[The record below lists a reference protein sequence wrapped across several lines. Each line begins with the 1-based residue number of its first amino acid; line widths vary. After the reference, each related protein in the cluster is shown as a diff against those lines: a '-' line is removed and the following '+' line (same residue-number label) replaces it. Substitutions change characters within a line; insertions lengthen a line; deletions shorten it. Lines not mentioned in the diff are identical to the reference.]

1 VRGTLAGA
9 LAKPISDIF
18 PCVVRKAGTGRR
30 VALAALLAGGALTFA
45 ACGGGGKQDEGD
57 PTGTFKVDVPR
68 ASFPGKQRLAQ
79 ESTLEITVVNR
90 DSRTIPKVAVTV
102 DGFSQRHDDPSLAN
116 PNRPI
121 WIINQTPFD
130 ADSALTNTW
139 SFGPV
144 GPGQSHAF
152 KWTVTPVRSG
162 TYTVRYQVAAGLYG
176 KAKVVDTSTGSVP
189 TGSFIA
195 RVSRKPRPVHID

>member
-1 VRGTLAGA
+1 MVW
-9 LAKPISDIF
+9 
-18 PCVVRKAGTGRR
+18 R
-30 VALAALLAGGALTFA
+30 VAFASLLAGGLLTLA
-45 ACGGGGKQDEGD
+45 ACGGGGKQDEGN

-90 DSRTIPKVAVTV
+90 DSREIPKLAVTV
-102 DGFSQRHDDPSLAN
+102 DGFSQRRDDPTLAD

-121 WIINQTPFD
+121 WVINQTPFD

-139 SFGPV
+139 ALGPV
-144 GPGQSHAF
+144 RPGESRTF

-162 TYTVRYQVAAGLYG
+162 TYSVRYRVAAGLYG
-176 KAKVVDTSTGSVP
+176 KSKVVDTATGGIP
-189 TGSFIA
+189 KGSFIA
-195 RVSRKPRPVHID
+195 RVSRQPRPVHID

>member
-1 VRGTLAGA
+1 
-9 LAKPISDIF
+9 
-18 PCVVRKAGTGRR
+18 VVRRAPTGRR
-30 VALAALLAGGALTFA
+30 VALAALLAGGALVFA
-45 ACGGGGKQDEGD
+45 ACGGDKQDAGN

-68 ASFPGKQRLAQ
+68 ASFPGKQRLAE

-90 DSRTIPKVAVTV
+90 DTRTIPKLAVTI
-102 DGFSQRHDDPSLAN
+102 DGFTQRHDDPTLAN

-121 WIINQTPFD
+121 WIVNETPFN

-144 GPGQSHAF
+144 DPGQSHTF

-162 TYTVRYQVAAGLYG
+162 TYSVRYQVAVGLYG
-176 KAKVVDTSTGSVP
+176 KAKAVDTATGGAP
-189 TGSFIA
+189 KGSFIA
-195 RVSRKPRPVHID
+195 RVSRKVRPVPKDLGNQTGNA